1 MEEIEEFQKNL
12 DQKMLEKYGEKVTT
26 KDGDTETIIGFKPI
40 AGITEQKVVMAKKL
54 RKITGGPIDSMS

>member
-40 AGITEQKVVMAKKL
+40 AGITE
-54 RKITGGPIDSMS
+54 